1 MPTLSTTIDA
11 ENAKQIR
18 KSMEVYCGFSSLD
31 TSATETLSELDQLP
45 VFRDTNAAN
54 SLKQTGWNP
63 VPLADLSGGGFALDG
78 GAVFPVESHTASAAS
93 GKYGIQSMVG
103 EVGEYGVTFQVRT
116 NSNKGVSVTTKGSGR
131 CTTEWGGQIR
141 ATFDI
146 TEQFTI
152 NCPAYTDVLV
162 SISNLSATE
171 RVIVYTV
178 VPGVSINFTN
188 DNLISVTLD
197 LAGNLSLTEPSLEVS
212 SIELNAYYPD
222 DISNAL
228 SALPDNVPLWYYAG
242 YDGDF
247 SETRNFYLSEPAT
260 IQNNVL
266 TLRGT
271 DMSGKLEERSIRSKV
286 VATGKEY
293 YDAVKSAIT
302 SAGITLKHYQGMSA
316 DTASRYYGVI
326 EAQSV
331 QELVGDMM
339 VSFHAEELNFWCTYT
354 DAGIPRLYNRMI
366 SASGTYRQPWQL
378 RVWDIYEEDC
388 ADVVRNVERKV
399 ASISNEEDGE
409 PIASLITKVD
419 TGGVKIALAE
429 KGTKPPYLQ
438 AGAIEYISAG
448 QLFINPYLPN
458 ASRIIYQDSTG
469 VKCVVKNRGLLRL
482 YGVPLTEKP
491 FLTTD
496 YPSNAQPGIA
506 LRIKPAVR
514 GSFNSAG
521 GLVPKNY
528 RRFFGS
534 NVTGSFTFKGDP
546 RMQPRDTFKFHRL
559 DGTVEVATIERIEL
573 THEGGGTT
581 AELHYRLGVC

>member
-1 MPTLSTTIDA
+1 MSTTIDL

-18 KSMEVYCGFSSLD
+18 KPMEVYCGFSSLD
-31 TSATETLSELDQLP
+31 TSATETLSELDQFP

-78 GAVFPVESHTASAAS
+78 GAVFPVENHTASAAN
-93 GKYGIQSMVG
+93 GKYGIQSKVG
-103 EVGEYGVTFQVRT
+103 EAGEYGVAFQVRT

-141 ATFDI
+141 AEFDI

-152 NCPAYTDVLV
+152 NCPANTDVLV
-162 SISNLSATE
+162 SISTLSDTE

-188 DNLISVTLD
+188 DNLISLTLD
-197 LAGNLSLTEPSLEVS
+197 LAGNLSLTEPSLEIS

-242 YDGDF
+242 YDGDY

-260 IQNNVL
+260 MQNHVL

-271 DMSGKLEERSIRSKV
+271 DMSGKLENKNIRSKV
-286 VATGKEY
+286 VSTGKEY

-302 SAGITLKHYQGMSA
+302 SAGITLKHFQSMGAVTPYA
-316 DTASRYYGVI
+316 YYGVI
-326 EAQSV
+326 EEQSV

-339 VSFHAEELNFWCTYT
+339 VSFHTAPQSFWCTYT
-354 DAGIPRLYNRMI
+354 DAGIPRLYSRMI
-366 SASGTYRQPWQL
+366 AAGDTFRQPWQL

-388 ADVVRNVERKV
+388 ADVVRNTERKIS
-399 ASISNEEDGE
+399 SITHEEEGE
-409 PIASLITKVD
+409 PIYTSITKVD
-419 TGGVKIALAE
+419 TGGVKIDLAE
-429 KGTKPPYLQ
+429 KGTKYPYLQ
-438 AGAIEYISAG
+438 AGAIVYISAG

-491 FLTTD
+491 FIYTD
-496 YPSNAQPGIA
+496 APTPAQPGIE
-506 LRIKPAVR
+506 LSLKPSVR
-514 GSFNSAG
+514 GYFNSG
-521 GLVPKNY
+521 NGLVPTNN
-528 RRFFGS
+528 RRFFAS
-534 NVTGSFTFKGDP
+534 NITGSFTFKGDP
-546 RMQPRDTFKFHRL
+546 RMQPRDVFKFHRL
-559 DGTVEVATIERIEL
+559 DETVEVATIERIEL